1 MSLPALVVRCSRK
14 LQAAKDEALL
24 DDGST
29 ICFEDRTP
37 LGQVLLRSAVGC
49 AAQAALFPQ
58 IS

>member
-14 LQAAKDEALL
+14 LQAAKEEALL

-37 LGQVLLRSAVGC
+37 LGQVLLRSAVG
-49 AAQAALFPQ
+49 ALRMWLSFPK
-58 IS
+58 